1 MWLEAGIVGLG
12 WSDGA
17 GLPSVGGLEVA
28 SPRQKGQRKEIALVV
43 KERVRQVGHW
53 DVRLREVTTL

>member
-1 MWLEAGIVGLG
+1 MGLG